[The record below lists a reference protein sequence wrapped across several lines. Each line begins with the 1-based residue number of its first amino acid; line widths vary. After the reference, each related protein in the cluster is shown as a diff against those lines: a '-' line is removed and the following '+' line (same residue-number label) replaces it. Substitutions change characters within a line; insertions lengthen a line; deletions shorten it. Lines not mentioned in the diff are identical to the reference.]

1 MIMEENKG
9 VKIFEINLQNFKIP
23 TNKILLLTIIMRSKI
38 IEIFEEILD
47 RKWKNKFRPT
57 PQDIEEWD
65 SVATINIIVATED
78 EFGIKFK
85 LKDVQEAKSVK
96 DF

>member
-1 MIMEENKG
+1 MSA
-9 VKIFEINLQNFKIP
+9 
-23 TNKILLLTIIMRSKI
+23 SKI

-47 RKWKNKFRPT
+47 IENGKINLDST

-65 SVATINIIVATED
+65 SVATINIIVAIED

-96 DF
+96 DFLELIKTSKK

>member
-1 MIMEENKG
+1 MSA
-9 VKIFEINLQNFKIP
+9 
-23 TNKILLLTIIMRSKI
+23 SKI

-47 RKWKNKFRPT
+47 IENGKINLDST

-65 SVATINIIVATED
+65 SVATINIIVAIED

-85 LKDVQEAKSVK
+85 LKDVQKAKSVK
-96 DF
+96 DFLELIKTSKK